1 MKRFYKE
8 AGVMPEADGF
18 AVTLDGRVVKT
29 PGRRALV
36 LPAEALA
43 RAIAAE
49 WAGQGEEIKPE
60 TMPLM
65 RLAATALDQVG
76 PQRAAIIDAVAAY
89 GGSDL
94 VCYRVNHP
102 EELAR
107 RQNAAWAPLVDWAA
121 ATYEAPLVVTDGLM
135 HAAQPEASLVRLRAV
150 VEAADDFRLSGLQN
164 AVGALGSL
172 VIGLALME
180 GRLTPEQAF
189 AAAELDALYQIE
201 QWGEDAEATARHA
214 ALQEDIAATRRYFDA
229 LTV

>member
-1 MKRFYKE
+1 
-8 AGVMPEADGF
+8 
-18 AVTLDGRVVKT
+18 
-29 PGRRALV
+29 
-36 LPAEALA
+36 
-43 RAIAAE
+43 
-49 WAGQGEEIKPE
+49 
-60 TMPLM
+60 
-65 RLAATALDQVG
+65 
-76 PQRAAIIDAVAAY
+76 
-89 GGSDL
+89 
-94 VCYRVNHP
+94 VNHP

>member
-8 AGVMPEADGF
+8 TGAMPEAGGF
-18 AVTLDGRVVKT
+18 VVTLDGRVVKT
-29 PGRRALV
+29 PGRRALM

-43 RAIAAE
+43 AAIAAE
-49 WAGQGEEIKPE
+49 WAAQGEQIEPE

-94 VCYRVNHP
+94 VCYRVRHP

-107 RQNAAWAPLVDWAA
+107 RQNASWAPLVDWAA
-121 ATYEAPLVVTDGLM
+121 ATYEAPLEVTDGLM
-135 HAAQPEASLVRLRAV
+135 HAAQPEASLRRLRAV
-150 VEAADDFRLSGLQN
+150 VEAGDDFRLSGLQN

-201 QWGEDAEATARHA
+201 QWGEDGEAMARHR
-214 ALQEDIAATRRYFDA
+214 ALLEDIVATRRYFDA